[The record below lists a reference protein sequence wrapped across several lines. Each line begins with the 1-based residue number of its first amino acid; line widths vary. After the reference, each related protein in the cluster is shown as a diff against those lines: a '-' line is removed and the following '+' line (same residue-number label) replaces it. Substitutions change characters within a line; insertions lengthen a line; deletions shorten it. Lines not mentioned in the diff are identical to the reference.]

1 MDAVGDVLEVFGGW
15 REGRQRKVASVR
27 GWMQSRMFLRFSVLD
42 VDEGRQRMEA
52 SVRSGCSR
60 GCFRSFWGMERGTS
74 EEGGIGPGVDAVED
88 VFEVFS
94 IGCGRGTPEEG
105 GIGPGRDSVGGYY

>member
-1 MDAVGDVLEVFGGW
+1 MLLSFCGV
-15 REGRQRKVASVR
+15 
-27 GWMQSRMFLRFSVLD
+27 D

-60 GCFRSFWGMERGTS
+60 GCFRSFWGMERGTP
-74 EEGGIGPGVDAVED
+74 EEGGIGPEVDAVED